1 MSVASSSYPVARPIG
16 TCASTGAAIA
26 AGERYV
32 ATFVQ
37 RDGSEIFERL
47 DFTAAAWEGG
57 ARPLP
62 PLTLFASWVAVMP
75 TGDAKRKLLL
85 DDDEVLDL
93 FEQLA
98 EANQAKQLSFRY
110 VLALLLI
117 RRRVLTLEGS
127 KPGLLQVKIKRPI
140 AEMAQQPVIDV
151 VDPGMDDGAIVDAI
165 EQMSGLIPVD

>member
-16 TCASTGAAIA
+16 TCAATGSVIA
-26 AGERYV
+26 PGERYV

-47 DFTAAAWEGG
+47 DYSAAAWEGG
-57 ARPLP
+57 ARPQS
-62 PLTLFASWVAVMP
+62 PLSIFAIWSAVMP
-75 TGDAKRKLLL
+75 AGDGKRKMLL

-98 EANQAKQLSFRY
+98 EANHAKQLSFRY

-117 RRRVLTLEGS
+117 RRRILTLEGS

-151 VDPGMDDGAIVDAI
+151 VDPGMDDSAIADAI
-165 EQMSGLIPVD
+165 EQMSGLIPVE